1 MCLQRNNMSSASD
14 LEFFSLIHRKGSL
27 TAVARELGTT
37 PSAISKRLAQIE
49 ARLGVRLL
57 SRTTRRSTLTEEGE
71 IYLHVG
77 ERIVLQIGELEQSI
91 SSRRAT
97 PKGLLRINAGLGFG
111 RTHLAPL
118 ISDFVHRYPEV
129 QVQLHLSDRL
139 VNLAEE
145 GFDLG
150 IRAGAPA
157 DGRVVARKIAPNR
170 WLICGAPS
178 YLERHGIPRHPS
190 DLAKHNCLVL
200 RDKDASY
207 GVWYFVDGA
216 KTMSV
221 KVHGTLSS
229 NDNESIVQWA
239 LAGHG
244 LASRSDWDVA
254 AHVRSGRLKVVL
266 GDYRAPPGDFYAIY
280 PDRHNL
286 SAKVSAFITFLVER
300 LGESPPWMAG

>member
-1 MCLQRNNMSSASD
+1 MSSSASD

-57 SRTTRRSTLTEEGE
+57 NRTTRRSTLTEEGE

-77 ERIVLQIGELEQSI
+77 ERIVLQIEELEQSI

-118 ISDFVHRYPEV
+118 ISEFVHRYPDV

-145 GFDLG
+145 GFDVG
-150 IRAGAPA
+150 IRAGPPA
-157 DGRVVARKIAPNR
+157 DSRAVARKIAPNR
-170 WLICGAPS
+170 WLICAAPS
-178 YLERHGIPRHPS
+178 YLKRHGVPRYPAE
-190 DLAKHNCLVL
+190 LAQHNCLVL

-207 GVWYFVDGA
+207 GVWYFVEGA
-216 KTMSV
+216 KTVSV
-221 KVHGTLSS
+221 KVRGTLSS

-239 LAGHG
+239 LEGHG
-244 LASRSDWDVA
+244 LASRSDWDIA
-254 AHVRSGRLKVVL
+254 RHLKTGRLQVVL
-266 GDYRAPPGDFYAIY
+266 ADYPSPPGDFYAIY

-286 SAKVSAFITFLVER
+286 SAKVSAFIAFLIER
-300 LGESPPWMAG
+300 LGEKPPWMRGR